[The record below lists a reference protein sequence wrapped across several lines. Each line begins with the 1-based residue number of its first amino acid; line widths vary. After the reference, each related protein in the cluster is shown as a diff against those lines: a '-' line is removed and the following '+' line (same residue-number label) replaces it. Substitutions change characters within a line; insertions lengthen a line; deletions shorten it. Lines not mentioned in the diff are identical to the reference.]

1 MKQVWFSWTP
11 LWRTSW
17 PWTCSNF
24 PACLWITSVSQHIGL
39 LVSTEKANTLSYPCS
54 WSVRKGRREQDLK
67 LIYVQPLP
75 KQTNKQTKITG
86 LWYNL
91 EESSRDGLQC
101 KIPMIQERT
110 QPTPNPKKEKRKK
123 KKREEENTK
132 SINVSRSRAGELAQQ
147 WSLYI
152 MLWVWEGKK
161 FFTWGWWDN
170 SASQFSCRVQ
180 FSAPAWGGGLQLPP

>member
-1 MKQVWFSWTP
+1 MFNLCQS
-11 LWRTSW
+11 
-17 PWTCSNF
+17 
-24 PACLWITSVSQHIGL
+24 
-39 LVSTEKANTLSYPCS
+39 
-54 WSVRKGRREQDLK
+54 
-67 LIYVQPLP
+67 
-75 KQTNKQTKITG
+75 KQTNKQKSLGCGITLRKAAEMG
-86 LWYNL
+86 YNAKSLWYRKGPN
-91 EESSRDGLQC
+91 QY
-101 KIPMIQERT
+101 
-110 QPTPNPKKEKRKK
+110 PTPKKKKEKK

-180 FSAPAWGGGLQLPP
+180 FSAPAWGGGAYNCRPSSSSRWSRPSCGLFQHCTTAERFFKKRKKKKGILGLKLWTVTRV